1 MKDPRLRDGLRSARI
16 SNGLSQKAV
25 ADQLGIPRTAI
36 TQIENGNRK
45 LSTLELTKLARLY
58 RCSVNELL
66 DDTNPSDSEDVVNA
80 LQPFIPELQEDFE
93 LQDQI
98 TKYLELCREGK
109 RLRDLVRQRSHSGP
123 PDYDVSGPRSFTEAV
138 EQAEIAADQERRR
151 TGLEYAPISDL
162 VGFITEQDIWVAGVE
177 LPNETSGFSINHRD
191 IGRAVFVNSQYPPS
205 RRRFSFAHEYA
216 HALLDRDKEVCVSS
230 TCNSDTLIERRA
242 NEFAACFL
250 LPEQGVANTL
260 TRLNKGIPTRQ
271 AQAVFDVAAGFH
283 VDHQI
288 RSAAGSQRVDYK
300 DVSILAQRFGV
311 SYQTALYRLKNLHHI
326 RGSESSKLLSQEDI
340 GHEFLSELGMRDDL
354 EESKSRETNDL
365 SLRREI
371 ASLAIEAYRREEI
384 SRGRIL
390 ELATDLGMSGETLL
404 RLADAARD
412 A

>member
-1 MKDPRLRDGLRSARI
+1 MTYPRLQDGLRIARK

-25 ADQLGIPRTAI
+25 AEQLGVPRTAI
-36 TQIENGNRK
+36 TQMENGNRK
-45 LSTLELTKLARLY
+45 LSTLELTKLSRLY
-58 RCSVNELL
+58 RCSIQELLNKTTPSESKDVINELQHFIPGL
-66 DDTNPSDSEDVVNA
+66 REDSETR
-80 LQPFIPELQEDFE
+80 
-93 LQDQI
+93 DQI
-98 TKYLELCREGK
+98 AQYLDLCREGK
-109 RLRDLVRQRSHSGP
+109 RLRDLVSQTSHSGP

-138 EQAEIAADQERRR
+138 KQAEIAADQERRR
-151 TGLEYAPISDL
+151 TGLENAPISNL
-162 VGFITEQDIWVAGVE
+162 VGFITDQDIWVVGVE

-191 IGRAVFVNSQYPPS
+191 IGYAVFVNSQYPPS
-205 RRRFSFAHEYA
+205 RRRFSYAHEYA

-230 TCNSDTLIERRA
+230 TCNSDSLIERRA

-250 LPEQGVANTL
+250 LPEQGVADTL

-300 DVSILAQRFGV
+300 DVSMLAQRFGV

-354 EESKSRETNDL
+354 EESKSRQTNDL

-390 ELATDLGMSGETLL
+390 ELATDLGMSGETVL